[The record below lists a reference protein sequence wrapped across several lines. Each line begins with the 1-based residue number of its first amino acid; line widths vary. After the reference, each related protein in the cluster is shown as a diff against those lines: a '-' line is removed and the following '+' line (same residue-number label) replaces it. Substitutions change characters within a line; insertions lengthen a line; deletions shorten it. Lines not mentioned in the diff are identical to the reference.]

1 MADDLREAALYYHRV
16 PKPGKLAIEPTKPLV
31 TQRDLSLAYSPGV
44 AFACNAIADDPG
56 QASNLTARGNL
67 VGVVT
72 NGTAV
77 LGLGNIGPLASKPVM
92 EGKAVLFKKFADI
105 DVFDIELNESDPE
118 KLVNIIAALEPTFGG
133 INLED
138 IKAPECF
145 IIERALR
152 ERMNIPVFHDDQHGT
167 AITVA
172 AAVVNG
178 LELVG
183 KQLSDISLVASGAG
197 AAALACL
204 DLLVRMGLPRGNI
217 IVTDIAGVV
226 HVGRNELMD
235 PFKERYAVETEART
249 LGEVIGGADVFLGL
263 SAPGVL
269 KPDMV
274 ERMAEAPLVLAL
286 ANPTPEIMPE
296 EVKAVRPDAVVATG
310 RTDYPNQVN
319 NVLCFPYI
327 FRGAL
332 DVGATTINEE
342 MKIAAVEAIAR
353 LARQES
359 SDVVAQAYGGEA
371 LVFGPEYLIPKPFD
385 PRLILEI
392 APAVA
397 RAAVKSGVATRK
409 IEDFDVY
416 RQRLAQFADRSVPV
430 MRPVFLHAKNDPKR
444 VVYAEGEEVRVLRAT
459 QTVVD
464 ENLAR
469 PILIGRP
476 EVIDKR
482 IHDLGLRLK
491 PGVDVEIVDPAN
503 DSRYED
509 YWRTYHRLM
518 ERRGVSPDRAREVM
532 RTRTTSIAAMMVR
545 KRDADAGICG
555 TIGRYTDHLDKV
567 MQVIGMRPGVGV
579 IAAVNLLILPQG
591 LFFMV
596 DTFVNPEP
604 DIEQIAEMVVLAAHE
619 VRSFGLEPKVALLSS
634 SNFGTRDIAD
644 AKKMREAAA
653 QLKERHPELEV
664 EGEMH
669 ADVAV
674 SEAVRKRVFPS
685 SRLSGTANLLVMPNL
700 DAANISYNLLKSLG
714 RGLSLGPMLVGTA
727 RPMHILTASET
738 ARGIINMTAVAT
750 VDAQEHEKA
759 RRKAG

>member
-1 MADDLREAALYYHRV
+1 
-16 PKPGKLAIEPTKPLV
+16 
-31 TQRDLSLAYSPGV
+31 
-44 AFACNAIADDPG
+44 
-56 QASNLTARGNL
+56 
-67 VGVVT
+67 
-72 NGTAV
+72 
-77 LGLGNIGPLASKPVM
+77 
-92 EGKAVLFKKFADI
+92 
-105 DVFDIELNESDPE
+105 
-118 KLVNIIAALEPTFGG
+118 
-133 INLED
+133 
-138 IKAPECF
+138 
-145 IIERALR
+145 
-152 ERMNIPVFHDDQHGT
+152 
-167 AITVA
+167 
-172 AAVVNG
+172 
-178 LELVG
+178 
-183 KQLSDISLVASGAG
+183 
-197 AAALACL
+197 
-204 DLLVRMGLPRGNI
+204 
-217 IVTDIAGVV
+217 
-226 HVGRNELMD
+226 MD
-235 PFKERYAVETEART
+235 PYKERYAIDTDART

-274 ERMAEAPLVLAL
+274 ERMAESPLVLAL

-296 EVKAVRPDAVVATG
+296 EVKAVRADAIVATG

-332 DVGATTINEE
+332 DVGATTINEA
-342 MKIAAVEAIAR
+342 MKIAAVEAIAD

-359 SDVVAQAYGGEA
+359 SDVVAQAYGDEA

-397 RAAVKSGVATRK
+397 KAAIESGVATRE

-430 MRPVFLHAKNDPKR
+430 MRPVFLRARNDPKR
-444 VVYAEGEEVRVLRAT
+444 VVYAEGEEVRVLRAI

-469 PILIGRP
+469 PILVGRP
-476 EVIDKR
+476 DIIDRR

-491 PGVDVEIVDPAN
+491 PGVDVEIVNPASDP
-503 DSRYED
+503 RYDD

-518 ERRGVSPDRAREVM
+518 ERRGVSPARAREVM

-555 TIGRYTDHLDKV
+555 THGRYTDHLDKI
-567 MQVIGMRPGVGV
+567 MDIIGMRPGAGV
-579 IAAVNLLILPQG
+579 VAAVNLLIMPQG
-591 LFFMV
+591 LFFLV
-596 DTFVNPEP
+596 DTFVNPNP
-604 DIEQIAEMVVLAAHE
+604 NVEQIAEMVVLAAHE
-619 VRSFGLEPKVALLSS
+619 VRSFGMEPKVALLSS
-634 SNFGTRDIAD
+634 SNFGTRDIED
-644 AKKMREAAA
+644 AGKMAEAVA
-653 QLKERHPELEV
+653 LLRERHPEMEV

-669 ADVAV
+669 ADVAI
-674 SEAVRKRVFPS
+674 SETVRNRVFPN

-700 DAANISYNLLKSLG
+700 DAANISYNLLKSTG
-714 RGLSLGPMLVGTA
+714 RGLSLGPILVGTS

-738 ARGIINMTAVAT
+738 ARGIINMTAVAA

-759 RRKAG
+759 RQKAG

>member
-16 PKPGKLAIEPTKPLV
+16 PKPGKLAIEATKPLM

-44 AFACNAIADDPG
+44 AFACNAIADDPS

-72 NGTAV
+72 NGSAV

-105 DVFDIELNESDPE
+105 DVFDIELAESEPA
-118 KLVNIIAALEPTFGG
+118 KIIDIVAALEPTFGG

-183 KQLSDISLVASGAG
+183 KKLGDIKLVASGAG

-204 DLLVRMGLPRGNI
+204 DLLVSMGLPRGQI
-217 IVTDIAGVV
+217 IVTDIIGVV
-226 HVGRNELMD
+226 HEGRNELMD
-235 PFKERYAVETEART
+235 PYKERYAVDTDART

-296 EVKAVRPDAVVATG
+296 EVKAVRADAIVATG

-332 DVGATTINEE
+332 DVGATTINEA
-342 MKIAAVEAIAR
+342 MKIAAVEAIAH

-359 SDVVAQAYGGEA
+359 SDVVAQAYGDEA

-397 RAAVKSGVATRK
+397 KAAIATGAATRE

-430 MRPVFLHAKNDPKR
+430 MRPVSLRARNDPKR
-444 VVYAEGEEVRVLRAT
+444 VVYAEGEEVRVLRAI

-469 PILIGRP
+469 PILVGRP
-476 EVIDKR
+476 DIIERR

-491 PGVDVEIVDPAN
+491 PGVDVEIVNPASDP
-503 DSRYED
+503 RYDD

-518 ERRGVSPDRAREVM
+518 ERRGVSPARAREVM

-555 TIGRYTDHLDKV
+555 AHGRYTDHLDKI
-567 MQVIGMRPGVGV
+567 MDIIGKRPGVGV
-579 IAAVNLLILPQG
+579 VAAVNLLIMPQG
-591 LFFMV
+591 LFFLV
-596 DTFVNPEP
+596 DTFVNPNP
-604 DIEQIAEMVVLAAHE
+604 SVEQIAEMVVLAAHE
-619 VRSFGLEPKVALLSS
+619 VRSFGMEPKVALLSS
-634 SNFGTRDIAD
+634 SNFGTRDIEDAGKMAD
-644 AKKMREAAA
+644 AVALLR
-653 QLKERHPELEV
+653 ERHPEMEV

-669 ADVAV
+669 ADVAI
-674 SEAVRKRVFPS
+674 SEVVRNRVFPN

-700 DAANISYNLLKSLG
+700 DAANISYNLLKSTG
-714 RGLSLGPMLVGTA
+714 RGLSLGPILVGTA

-738 ARGIINMTAVAT
+738 ARGIINMTAVAA

-759 RRKAG
+759 RQKAG

>member
-1 MADDLREAALYYHRV
+1 MTDDLREAALYYHRV
-16 PKPGKLAIEPTKPLV
+16 PKPGKLAIEATKPLV

-44 AFACNAIADDPG
+44 AFACNAIVEDPS

-72 NGTAV
+72 NGSAV

-105 DVFDIELNESDPE
+105 DVFDIEVAESDPE
-118 KLVNIIAALEPTFGG
+118 RFVDIVAALEPTFGG

-152 ERMNIPVFHDDQHGT
+152 ARMKIPVFHDDQHGT

-172 AAVVNG
+172 AAVING

-183 KQLSDISLVASGAG
+183 KKLSDIKLVTSGAG

-204 DLLVRMGLPRGNI
+204 DLLVRMGLPPAHI
-217 IVTDIAGVV
+217 TITDVIGVV
-226 HVGRNELMD
+226 YEGRPELMD
-235 PFKERYAVETEART
+235 PYKDRYAIKTDART
-249 LGEVIGGADVFLGL
+249 LDEVIGDADVFLGL

-274 ERMAEAPLVLAL
+274 KRMAKAPLVLAL

-296 EVKAVRPDAVVATG
+296 EVKAVRPDAIMATG

-342 MKIAAVEAIAR
+342 MKIAAVRAIAN

-397 RAAVKSGVATRK
+397 RAAVKSGVATRT
-409 IEDFDVY
+409 IDDFEIY
-416 RQRLAQFADRSVPV
+416 GQRLAQFADRSVPV
-430 MRPVFLHAKNDPKR
+430 MRPVFLRAKNDPKR
-444 VVYAEGEEVRVLRAT
+444 VVYAEGEEIRVLRAT

-476 EVIDKR
+476 EIIDRR

-491 PGVDVEIVDPAN
+491 PGVDVEIVDPSDDPRY
-503 DSRYED
+503 DS

-518 ERRGVSPDRAREVM
+518 ERRGVSPERAREVM

-545 KRDADAGICG
+545 KRDADAAICG
-555 TIGRYTDHLDKV
+555 THGRYTDHLEKIMD
-567 MQVIGMRPGVGV
+567 VIGKRPGVSV
-579 IAAVNLLILPQG
+579 VAAVNLLIIPQG
-591 LFFMV
+591 LFFLV
-596 DTFVNPEP
+596 DTFVNPDP
-604 DIEQIAEMVVLAAHE
+604 DVEQIAEMVVLAAHE

-634 SNFGTRDIAD
+634 SNFGTRNLTGAV
-644 AKKMREAAA
+644 KMREAVA
-653 QLKERHPELEV
+653 LLRERHPELEV

-669 ADVAV
+669 ADVAI
-674 SEAVRKRVFPS
+674 SESVRKRMFPN

-700 DAANISYNLLKSLG
+700 EAANISYNLLKSTG
-714 RGLSLGPMLVGTA
+714 KGLSLGPMLVGTA

-738 ARGIINMTAVAT
+738 VRGIINMTAVAA

-759 RRKAG
+759 RQKAG

>member
-16 PKPGKLAIEPTKPLV
+16 PKPGKLAIEATKPLM

-44 AFACNAIADDPG
+44 AFACNAIADDPS
-56 QASNLTARGNL
+56 QAPNLTARGNL

-72 NGTAV
+72 NGSAV

-105 DVFDIELNESDPE
+105 DVFDIELAESEPA
-118 KLVNIIAALEPTFGG
+118 KIIDIVAALEPTFGG

-183 KQLSDISLVASGAG
+183 KKLGDIKLVASGAG

-204 DLLVRMGLPRGNI
+204 DLLVSMGLPRGQI
-217 IVTDIAGVV
+217 IVTDIIGVV
-226 HVGRNELMD
+226 HEGRNELMD
-235 PFKERYAVETEART
+235 PYKERYAVDTDART

-296 EVKAVRPDAVVATG
+296 EVKAVRADAIVATG

-332 DVGATTINEE
+332 DVGATTINEA
-342 MKIAAVEAIAR
+342 MKIAAVEAIAH

-359 SDVVAQAYGGEA
+359 SDVVAQAYGDEA

-397 RAAVKSGVATRK
+397 KAAIATGAATRE

-430 MRPVFLHAKNDPKR
+430 MRPVSLRARNDPKR
-444 VVYAEGEEVRVLRAT
+444 VVYAEGEEVRVLRAI

-469 PILIGRP
+469 PILVGRP
-476 EVIDKR
+476 DIIERR

-491 PGVDVEIVDPAN
+491 PGVDVEIVNPASDP
-503 DSRYED
+503 RYDD

-518 ERRGVSPDRAREVM
+518 ERRGVSPARAREVM

-555 TIGRYTDHLDKV
+555 THGRYTDHLDKI
-567 MQVIGMRPGVGV
+567 MDIIGKRPGVGV
-579 IAAVNLLILPQG
+579 VAAVNLLIMPQG
-591 LFFMV
+591 LFFLV
-596 DTFVNPEP
+596 DTFVNPNP
-604 DIEQIAEMVVLAAHE
+604 SVEQIAEMVVLAAHE
-619 VRSFGLEPKVALLSS
+619 VRSFGMEPKVALLSS
-634 SNFGTRDIAD
+634 SNFGTRDIEDAGKMAD
-644 AKKMREAAA
+644 AVALLR
-653 QLKERHPELEV
+653 ERHPEMEV

-669 ADVAV
+669 ADVAI
-674 SEAVRKRVFPS
+674 SEVVRNRVFPN

-700 DAANISYNLLKSLG
+700 DAANISYNLLKSTG
-714 RGLSLGPMLVGTA
+714 RGLSLGPILVGTA

-738 ARGIINMTAVAT
+738 ARGIINMTAVAA

-759 RRKAG
+759 RQKAG